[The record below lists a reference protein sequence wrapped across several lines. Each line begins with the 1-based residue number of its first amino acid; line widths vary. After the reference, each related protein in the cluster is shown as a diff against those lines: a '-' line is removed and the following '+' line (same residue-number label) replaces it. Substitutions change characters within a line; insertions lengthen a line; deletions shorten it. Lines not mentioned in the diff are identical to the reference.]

1 MHQVEDVRHPPLCLR
16 RNAFRHCSP
25 LLPCQIAVVHL
36 INMINVQQPTHHV
49 TVGELAEHLEADV
62 AETLLP
68 SPRRAVRHTGRAIV
82 EADGCTDS

>member
-1 MHQVEDVRHPPLCLR
+1 
-16 RNAFRHCSP
+16 
-25 LLPCQIAVVHL
+25 
-36 INMINVQQPTHHV
+36 MINVQQPTHHV